1 MGHTSSRENPN
12 RKRRPIIMNECSTE
26 ETKTYTSCAS
36 LAALGVKLNEM
47 KLFEPIRQRVQI
59 AQKTVK
65 DRPID
70 KVYDGWIAM
79 LAGAHGLVEIN
90 SRLRAEPALQAAF
103 GRSRCAEQSVV
114 QQTLDACTP
123 ENVQQM
129 EEALDEIYRQSSQ
142 GCQHDFQ
149 REYLILDVDL
159 SGMPCGPTAAFGSPG
174 YFAKQRNRG
183 GRQLGRVLASQY
195 GEVVVDR
202 LFEGTVQLNRA
213 LIPLMQAAERT
224 LGLDEAKRRRTI
236 VRVDAG
242 GGSVDD
248 LNWLLAR
255 GYQVSIKDYSTQ
267 RAERLAQSVT
277 WWADDPKIN

>member
-90 SRLRAEPALQAAF
+90 SRWRAEPALQAAF

-114 QQTLDACTP
+114 RS
-123 ENVQQM
+123 
-129 EEALDEIYRQSSQ
+129 EEHTSELQSP
-142 GCQHDFQ
+142 
-149 REYLILDVDL
+149 
-159 SGMPCGPTAAFGSPG
+159 M
-174 YFAKQRNRG
+174 
-183 GRQLGRVLASQY
+183 
-195 GEVVVDR
+195 
-202 LFEGTVQLNRA
+202 
-213 LIPLMQAAERT
+213 
-224 LGLDEAKRRRTI
+224 
-236 VRVDAG
+236 
-242 GGSVDD
+242 
-248 LNWLLAR
+248 
-255 GYQVSIKDYSTQ
+255 
-267 RAERLAQSVT
+267 
-277 WWADDPKIN
+277 